1 MAGLALAIWLH
12 KKHQKAQLPCL
23 GGCTK
28 DSSRMRAAEPCQRV
42 WGTDKKNAGA
52 MLVQFVS
59 WFVSLSCLLLFML
72 FCVFIYLVLSC
83 LVFFCFALFCFVC
96 LFVCLLV
103 VCLCLHFSMKRS
115 AMVEYF
121 FVLGSWSIR
130 FHLEQLWAS
139 FPRLWSSVKRKLCAK
154 CLGQLWHLHCVGV
167 TEAKSLQTAQAPE
180 DDAPWQLKRVMKGT
194 ETHVETMKQ
203 FDTDLVHVDG
213 LILLI
218 SQIFALR
225 GTWAFAV
232 RVWGK
237 QSIACYS
244 QSISMYI
251 VCICLLLVALRV
263 CLQNPAK

>member
-1 MAGLALAIWLH
+1 
-12 KKHQKAQLPCL
+12 
-23 GGCTK
+23 
-28 DSSRMRAAEPCQRV
+28 
-42 WGTDKKNAGA
+42 
-52 MLVQFVS
+52 
-59 WFVSLSCLLLFML
+59 
-72 FCVFIYLVLSC
+72 
-83 LVFFCFALFCFVC
+83 
-96 LFVCLLV
+96 
-103 VCLCLHFSMKRS
+103 
-115 AMVEYF
+115 MVEYF

-130 FHLEQLWAS
+130 FHLEQIWAS

-218 SQIFALR
+218 SQTFALR

-232 RVWGK
+232 RV
-237 QSIACYS
+237 
-244 QSISMYI
+244 
-251 VCICLLLVALRV
+251 
-263 CLQNPAK
+263 